1 MEEPSLK
8 SVAERVRVLIADQ
21 FDLESVKDSQQIGWD
36 LGADSLDAVELLMV
50 AEDEFDVQIEDAEV
64 EREDMTVAEAIAL
77 VERKMEPR

>member
-1 MEEPSLK
+1 
-8 SVAERVRVLIADQ
+8 
-21 FDLESVKDSQQIGWD
+21 
-36 LGADSLDAVELLMV
+36 MV